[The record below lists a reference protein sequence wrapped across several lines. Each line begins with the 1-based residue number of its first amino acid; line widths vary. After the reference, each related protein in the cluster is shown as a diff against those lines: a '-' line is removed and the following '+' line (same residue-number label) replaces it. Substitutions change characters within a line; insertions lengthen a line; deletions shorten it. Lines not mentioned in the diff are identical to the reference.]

1 MAHRSR
7 LCAIMID
14 CPPDA
19 TDAGVDFWGKALNM
33 PPHAKKDAS
42 DPYVFL
48 EGRAGGL
55 FVLLQR
61 LQRVEDD
68 ARVHLDFETDDVEAE
83 VRRLEA
89 LGARRKEN
97 MGSFWI
103 MEAPSGHIF
112 CVVPPQSDDF
122 PADAQVWDD

>member
-14 CPPDA
+14 CPPDGM
-19 TDAGVDFWGKALNM
+19 DEGVEFWGKALNM
-33 PPHAKKDAS
+33 SPRSGKNVS
-42 DPYVFL
+42 NPYVFL
-48 EGRAGGL
+48 EGHAGGF
-55 FVLLQR
+55 FVV

-68 ARVHLDFETDDVEAE
+68 ARIHLDFETDDVEAE
-83 VRRLEA
+83 VQRLEA
-89 LGARRKEN
+89 LGARRKEK
-97 MGSFWI
+97 MDSFWI
-103 MEAPSGHIF
+103 MEAPSGHLF

>member
-14 CPPDA
+14 CPP
-19 TDAGVDFWGKALNM
+19 TKMDAGVDFWGKALNM
-33 PPHAKKDAS
+33 PPRSREDAS
-42 DPYVFL
+42 NPYVFL
-48 EGRAGGL
+48 EGHAGGF
-55 FVLLQR
+55 FVVLQR
-61 LQRVEDD
+61 TEDD

-89 LGARRKEN
+89 LGAQRIEQMN
-97 MGSFWI
+97 THWI

-112 CVVPPQSDDF
+112 CVVPPQTEDF
-122 PADAQVWDD
+122 PSDAQVWND

>member
-1 MAHRSR
+1 
-7 LCAIMID
+7 MID

-19 TDAGVDFWGKALNM
+19 MDAGVDFWANALNM
-33 PPHAKKDAS
+33 PARVEKDAS
-42 DPYVFL
+42 NPYVFL
-48 EGRAGGL
+48 KGQAGGF
-55 FVLLQR
+55 FVL

-83 VRRLEA
+83 VKRLEA
-89 LGARRKEN
+89 LGARRKEQ
-97 MGSFWI
+97 MDSFWI

-122 PADAQVWDD
+122 PGDAQVWDD

>member
-14 CPPDA
+14 CPPDRMQE
-19 TDAGVDFWGKALNM
+19 GIEFWGKALDM
-33 PPHAKKDAS
+33 PPRGGESKS

-48 EGRAGGL
+48 EGHAGGF

-61 LQRVEDD
+61 VEDN
-68 ARVHLDFETDDVEAE
+68 ARIHLDFETDDVEAE

-89 LGARRKEN
+89 LGAKRKEY
-97 MGSFWI
+97 MDSFWI
-103 MEAPSGHIF
+103 MEAPSGHVF

-122 PADAQVWDD
+122 PEDAQTWDD

>member
-14 CPPDA
+14 CPPDKM
-19 TDAGVDFWGKALNM
+19 DDGVDFWGKALNM
-33 PPHAKKDAS
+33 PPRSPGSEA

-48 EGRAGGL
+48 QGHAGSF

-61 LQRVEDD
+61 VGDE
-68 ARVHLDFETDDVEAE
+68 ARIHLDFETDDVEAE

-89 LGARRKEN
+89 LGAKRKQR
-97 MGSFWI
+97 MDSFWI
-103 MEAPSGHIF
+103 MEAPSGHVF

-122 PADAQVWDD
+122 PGDAQFWED

>member
-1 MAHRSR
+1 MTHRSR

-14 CPPDA
+14 CPPGVM
-19 TDAGVDFWGKALNM
+19 DAGVDFWANALDM
-33 PPHAKKDAS
+33 LPRAKKDAS

-48 EGRAGGL
+48 EGQAGGF
-55 FVLLQR
+55 FVL

-83 VRRLEA
+83 VKRLEA
-89 LGARRKEN
+89 LGAQRKEQ
-97 MGSFWI
+97 MDSFWI

-122 PADAQVWDD
+122 PGDAQVWED

>member
-14 CPPDA
+14 CPPDGM
-19 TDAGVDFWGKALNM
+19 DAGVNFWSKALKM
-33 PPHAKKDAS
+33 PPRPAKDAS

-48 EGRAGGL
+48 GRAGG
-55 FVLLQR
+55 FMVL

-89 LGARRKEN
+89 LGARRKER
-97 MGSFWI
+97 MDSFWI
-103 MEAPSGHIF
+103 MEAPSGHVF

>member
-1 MAHRSR
+1 
-7 LCAIMID
+7 MID

-19 TDAGVDFWGKALNM
+19 MDAGVDFWANALNM
-33 PPHAKKDAS
+33 PPSAKKDAS

-48 EGRAGGL
+48 EGRVGGL

>member
-14 CPPDA
+14 CPSDKMY
-19 TDAGVDFWGKALNM
+19 DGVDFWGKALNM
-33 PPHAKKDAS
+33 PPRTSGDES
-42 DPYVFL
+42 NPYVFL
-48 EGRAGGL
+48 EGRVGRL
-55 FVLLQR
+55 FVVLQR
-61 LQRVEDD
+61 IEGD
-68 ARVHLDFETDDVEAE
+68 ARVHLDFETDNIEAE

-89 LGARRKEN
+89 LGARRKEQ
-97 MGSFWI
+97 MDSFWI

-122 PADAQVWDD
+122 PGDAQVWDD